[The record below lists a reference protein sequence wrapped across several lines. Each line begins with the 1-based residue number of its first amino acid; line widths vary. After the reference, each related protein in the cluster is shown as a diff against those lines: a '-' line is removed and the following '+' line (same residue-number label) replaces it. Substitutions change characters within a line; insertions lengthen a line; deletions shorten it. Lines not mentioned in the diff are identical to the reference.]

1 MPYNYGAIK
10 DKNTNKKGILCLF
23 ETSDAFV
30 VKTPASDASTL
41 TTAVN
46 LGQINESSVDQ
57 TTGKTEIKNEAG
69 VAVYT
74 DFDYS
79 LTTRGTLMERE
90 KVKIDFLSH
99 TVKGKYFVEYK
110 YLGIVDGKNQEMF
123 KLVQVTPM
131 HSIKLPGGA
140 TSLKYESNGI
150 YPDTT
155 VTITGTI
162 LTAIETALGIT
173 IYCTGAAITP
183 TQGFVLKETAVS

>member
-1 MPYNYGAIK
+1 VPYNYGSIK

-30 VKTPASDASTL
+30 IKTPASDSTAL

-57 TTGKTEIKNEAG
+57 VTSKTEFKNEAG
-69 VAVYT
+69 VAVFT
-74 DFDYS
+74 DFEYA
-79 LTTRGTLMERE
+79 LTTTGTLMERD
-90 KVKIDFLSH
+90 KVKIDWLSNY
-99 TVKGKYFVEYK
+99 TKGKYYVEYK
-110 YLGIVDGKNQEMF
+110 YLGLVDGKNQEMF
-123 KLVQVTPM
+123 KLVQVTPQ

-140 TSLKYESNGI
+140 TSMKYESTAI
-150 YPDTT
+150 FPDTT

-183 TQGFVLKETAVS
+183 TQGYVLKET